1 MYVII
6 ACKSNSFIGFS
17 VFFHYLFLHLPS
29 HSMRN
34 SDVDMQALLNDIE
47 LDIQELKYLMEIIS
61 REPDSVL
68 RGVARRNI
76 VQMRGR
82 LDALLELLDAKPV
95 IAADASE
102 SPENRPVTETIEVV
116 EIPPLK
122 ETVADIPEE
131 NEEAAVAEDSQET
144 VEPEP
149 LHLSEAVIEQ
159 VPTVKL
165 DPVADEKE
173 EVFESVSVPQPEE
186 PTVKVETRVASSPI
200 LAERIKTAGDLRR
213 SISLNDSFRFSR
225 ELFGGSMEQMNNV
238 LHQIGEMSSLD
249 AALVFLSSKIKV
261 DEENEAMNDFVELL
275 RKHFI

>member
-29 HSMRN
+29 HSKRN

-116 EIPPLK
+116 EIPALK
-122 ETVADIPEE
+122 ETVADIPEK
-131 NEEAAVAEDSQET
+131 NEEAAVAEDSQEA
-144 VEPEP
+144 VEPGP
-149 LHLSEAVIEQ
+149 LSLSEAVIEQ
-159 VPTVKL
+159 VTTVEL

-173 EVFESVSVPQPEE
+173 EVFESVSVPQSEE

>member
-29 HSMRN
+29 HSKRN

-95 IAADASE
+95 I
-102 SPENRPVTETIEVV
+102 VTETIEIV

-149 LHLSEAVIEQ
+149 LSLSEAVIEQ
-159 VPTVKL
+159 VPTVEL

>member
-29 HSMRN
+29 HSKRN

-116 EIPPLK
+116 EIPALK

-131 NEEAAVAEDSQET
+131 NE
-144 VEPEP
+144 
-149 LHLSEAVIEQ
+149 
-159 VPTVKL
+159 K
-165 DPVADEKE
+165 
-173 EVFESVSVPQPEE
+173 PQ
-186 PTVKVETRVASSPI
+186 
-200 LAERIKTAGDLRR
+200 
-213 SISLNDSFRFSR
+213 
-225 ELFGGSMEQMNNV
+225 
-238 LHQIGEMSSLD
+238 
-249 AALVFLSSKIKV
+249 
-261 DEENEAMNDFVELL
+261 
-275 RKHFI
+275 

>member
-29 HSMRN
+29 HSKRN

-116 EIPPLK
+116 EIPALK

-131 NEEAAVAEDSQET
+131 NEEA
-144 VEPEP
+144 VEITASRPHWMGRHR
-149 LHLSEAVIEQ
+149 LH
-159 VPTVKL
+159 P
-165 DPVADEKE
+165 
-173 EVFESVSVPQPEE
+173 
-186 PTVKVETRVASSPI
+186 
-200 LAERIKTAGDLRR
+200 
-213 SISLNDSFRFSR
+213 
-225 ELFGGSMEQMNNV
+225 
-238 LHQIGEMSSLD
+238 
-249 AALVFLSSKIKV
+249 
-261 DEENEAMNDFVELL
+261 
-275 RKHFI
+275 

>member
-29 HSMRN
+29 HSKRN

-82 LDALLELLDAKPV
+82 LDALLELLDPLYGARFSFLYLAS
-95 IAADASE
+95 ISRCNADASE

-116 EIPPLK
+116 EIPALK

-131 NEEAAVAEDSQET
+131 NEEAAVAEDSQEA
-144 VEPEP
+144 VEPGP
-149 LHLSEAVIEQ
+149 LSLSEAVIEQ
-159 VPTVKL
+159 VPTVEL

-173 EVFESVSVPQPEE
+173 EVFESVSVPQ
-186 PTVKVETRVASSPI
+186 S
-200 LAERIKTAGDLRR
+200 D
-213 SISLNDSFRFSR
+213 
-225 ELFGGSMEQMNNV
+225 
-238 LHQIGEMSSLD
+238 
-249 AALVFLSSKIKV
+249 
-261 DEENEAMNDFVELL
+261 
-275 RKHFI
+275 

>member
-29 HSMRN
+29 HSKRN

-116 EIPPLK
+116 EIPALK

-131 NEEAAVAEDSQET
+131 NEEAAVAEDSQEA

-149 LHLSEAVIEQ
+149 
-159 VPTVKL
+159 
-165 DPVADEKE
+165 
-173 EVFESVSVPQPEE
+173 
-186 PTVKVETRVASSPI
+186 
-200 LAERIKTAGDLRR
+200 
-213 SISLNDSFRFSR
+213 
-225 ELFGGSMEQMNNV
+225 
-238 LHQIGEMSSLD
+238 
-249 AALVFLSSKIKV
+249 
-261 DEENEAMNDFVELL
+261 
-275 RKHFI
+275 